1 MGILSFIGGLVK
13 PATELID
20 ELHTSDEEKGRLKNQ
35 LTRIENTFA
44 GKVLEYE
51 GKIAQMKADVVMAEA
66 KGESWLQRTWRPI
79 TMLTFLALVVA
90 HYLGLL
96 VFELSPEMW
105 ALLKIGVG
113 GYIGSRGAEK
123 VVPAV
128 VKAMKGGSNG

>member
-1 MGILSFIGGLVK
+1 MGILSFIGSVIK

-35 LTRIENTFA
+35 LTKIENMFA

-51 GKIAQMKADVVMAEA
+51 GKIAQMKADVIMAEA

-79 TMLTFLALVVA
+79 TMLTFLALIVA

-105 ALLKIGVG
+105 VLTKIGVG

-123 VVPAV
+123 IVPAV
-128 VKAMKGGSNG
+128 VKAIKGGNNG